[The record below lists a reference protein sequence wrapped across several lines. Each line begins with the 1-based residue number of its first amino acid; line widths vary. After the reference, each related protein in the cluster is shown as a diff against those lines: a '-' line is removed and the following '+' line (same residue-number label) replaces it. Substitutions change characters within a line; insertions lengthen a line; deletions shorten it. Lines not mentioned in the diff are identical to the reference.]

1 MTRRA
6 AGACALLSFACATSY
21 ISRAPPS
28 PDSALRSPSGDAH
41 DFSLAPHPSLPLQA
55 EAATIDAERAYRLPD
70 LIDVAESNNP
80 DTRIEWEKARQAA
93 LGVGL
98 ARSEYLPTISALALG
113 GYHRTWF
120 QVPAAGN
127 SGVTISPSEFLPGV
141 AFPLPAL
148 TGSKHVGVDW
158 FDLLPFVAIRW
169 QVLDFG
175 RGAGVEAAEHASDAA
190 NVSFTAAHQK
200 VVFEVTRAYL
210 RLSAA
215 RAQTAVAHDALE
227 RTRAIARAAEARRG
241 RGLATTVEVVEG
253 RREVAQGEY
262 SLAQAQAGEVAVY
275 TALLAT
281 LGLDPLTKLNVVTT
295 TSRELPERLDRD
307 VDSYLRAALRT
318 RPDLQAALAMRS
330 SAQALVGKSQA
341 SFLPRMSV
349 AGTAGVG
356 WLGAKA
362 EGAPWATATLPNLAA
377 LMTFEWTLFDFGVR
391 EAHTEIARSRSNEAQ
406 QVVEKL
412 HRQATQE
419 VVSAYDEVNANLARF
434 KAASSLERTAAVAED
449 AVTKS
454 YANGLSTVTDTLS
467 AQKARSLASAGKEQA
482 FSEAL
487 ISATVLVFASG
498 QLGSADA
505 VPDFRK

>member
-28 PDSALRSPSGDAH
+28 PDSAVRSPSGDAH
-41 DFSLAPHPSLPLQA
+41 DFSLAPHPSLPVQT
-55 EAATIDAERAYRLPD
+55 EAATIDAERVYRLPD
-70 LIDVAESNNP
+70 LIDVAESTNP

-93 LGVGL
+93 LAVGL

-120 QVPAAGN
+120 QAPTL
-127 SGVTISPSEFLPGV
+127 SSSVTVSPSEFLPGV
-141 AFPLPAL
+141 SFPLPAV
-148 TGSKHVGVDW
+148 TGSKHVAVDS
-158 FDLLPFVAIRW
+158 FDLLPFLAIRW
-169 QVLDFG
+169 QFLDFG
-175 RGAGVEAAEHASDAA
+175 RSAGVDAAEHASVAA

-210 RLSAA
+210 RLTAA
-215 RAQTAVAHDALE
+215 RAQTVVAREALQ
-227 RTRAIARAAEARRG
+227 RTRGIAKAAEARRE
-241 RGLATTVEVVEG
+241 RGLATTIEIVEA

-262 SLAQAQAGEVAVY
+262 GLAQAQAAEVAVY

-281 LGLDPLTKLNVVTT
+281 LGVDPLTRLDVATT
-295 TSRELPERLDRD
+295 FSRDLPERLDGS

-330 SAQALVGKSQA
+330 SAQAMVGKSQA
-341 SFLPRMSV
+341 TFLPRMSV
-349 AGTAGVG
+349 TGTAGAA

-362 EGAPWATATLPNLAA
+362 QGEPWATATLPNLAA

-391 EAHTEIARSRSNEAQ
+391 QAQTEIARSRSNEAE
-406 QVVEKL
+406 QVVEKVQ
-412 HRQATQE
+412 RQATQE
-419 VVSAYDEVNANLARF
+419 VVAAYDEVNANLARY
-434 KAASSLERTAAVAED
+434 KAASSLERSAAVAED

-454 YANGLSTVTDTLS
+454 YANGLSTLTDTLS

-487 ISATVLVFASG
+487 ISATALVFASG

>member
-1 MTRRA
+1 MTCRA
-6 AGACALLSFACATSY
+6 AAACALLSCACATSY
-21 ISRAPPS
+21 VSRAPPS
-28 PDSALRSPSGDAH
+28 PDSPWRSPAGDAH
-41 DFSLAPHPSLPLQA
+41 GFSLPPHPSLPVTT
-55 EAATIDAERAYRLPD
+55 EDATIDPERVYRLPD
-70 LIDVAESNNP
+70 LIDIGESNNP

-93 LGVGL
+93 LNVGL

-120 QVPAAGN
+120 PVPTTSGT
-127 SGVTISPSEFLPGV
+127 GVTVSPSNFLPGV
-141 AFPLPAL
+141 SFPLPAV
-148 TGSKHVGVDW
+148 TGSKHIPVDS
-158 FDLLPFVAIRW
+158 FDVLPFLAIHW

-175 RGAGVEAAEHASDAA
+175 RSAGVEAAEHASVAA

-200 VVFEVTRAYL
+200 VVFEITRAYL

-215 RAQTAVAHDALE
+215 RAQTAVARDALQ
-227 RTRAIARAAEARRG
+227 RTRGIARATEARRD
-241 RGLATTVEVVEG
+241 RGLATTVQVVEA

-262 SLAQAQAGEVAVY
+262 SLAQAQAAEVAVY

-281 LGLDPLTKLNVVTT
+281 LGVDPVISLDVATNS
-295 TSRELPERLDRD
+295 SRDLPERLDGS

-318 RPDLQAALAMRS
+318 RPDLQAALEMRS
-330 SAQALVGKSQA
+330 SAQAMVGKSRA
-341 SFLPRMSV
+341 SFLPRMSLT
-349 AGTAGVG
+349 GTAGAG

-362 EGAPWATATLPNLAA
+362 QGEPWATATLPNLAA

-391 EAHTEIARSRSNEAQ
+391 QAQTEIARSRSNEAE
-406 QVVEKL
+406 QVVEKVQ
-412 HRQATQE
+412 RQATQE
-419 VVSAYDEVNANLARF
+419 VVAAYDEVNANLARY
-434 KAASSLERTAAVAED
+434 KAASSLVRSAAVAED

-454 YANGLSTVTDTLS
+454 YANGLSTLTDTLS
-467 AQKARSLASAGKEQA
+467 AQKASSLASANKEQA

>member
-1 MTRRA
+1 MTFRA

-28 PDSALRSPSGDAH
+28 PDSALGSPSGDAH
-41 DFSLAPHPSLPLQA
+41 DFSLAPHPSLPVQT
-55 EAATIDAERAYRLPD
+55 EAATIDAERVYRLPD

-120 QVPAAGN
+120 QVPAGSSA
-127 SGVTISPSEFLPGV
+127 VTISPSEFLPGV
-141 AFPLPAL
+141 AFPLPAFS
-148 TGSKHVGVDW
+148 GSKHVGVDW

-190 NVSFTAAHQK
+190 NVSFTAAHQT

-210 RLSAA
+210 RLNAT
-215 RAQTAVAHDALE
+215 RAQTAVARDALE

-241 RGLATTVEVVEG
+241 RGLATTVEVVEA

-295 TSRELPERLDRD
+295 SSRELPERLDRD

-341 SFLPRMSV
+341 SFLPRMGV
-349 AGTAGVG
+349 TGTAGVG

-391 EAHTEIARSRSNEAQ
+391 QAHTEIARSRSNEAK

-412 HRQATQE
+412 QRQATQE

-454 YANGLSTVTDTLS
+454 YANGLSSLTDTLS

>member
-41 DFSLAPHPSLPLQA
+41 DFSLAPHPSLPVQT
-55 EAATIDAERAYRLPD
+55 EAATVDAERVYRLPD
-70 LIDVAESNNP
+70 LIDAAESTNP

-93 LGVGL
+93 LAVGL
-98 ARSEYLPTISALALG
+98 ARAEYLPTISALALG
-113 GYHRTWF
+113 GYHRSWF
-120 QVPAAGN
+120 QVPTFGN
-127 SGVTISPSEFLPGV
+127 SSLTVSPSEFLPGV
-141 AFPLPAL
+141 SFPLPAAS
-148 TGSKHVGVDW
+148 GSKHVAVDW
-158 FDLLPFVAIRW
+158 FDLLPFLAIRW
-169 QVLDFG
+169 QFLDFG
-175 RGAGVEAAEHASDAA
+175 RGAGVEAAEHASVAA

-215 RAQTAVAHDALE
+215 RAQTAVARDALQ
-227 RTRAIARAAEARRG
+227 RTRGIAKAAEARRE

-262 SLAQAQAGEVAVY
+262 GLAQAQAAEVAVY

-281 LGLDPLTKLNVVTT
+281 LGVDPLTKLKVATT
-295 TSRELPERLDRD
+295 LSRDLPERLDGS

-330 SAQALVGKSQA
+330 SAQAMVGKSQA
-341 SFLPRMSV
+341 TFLPRMSV
-349 AGTAGVG
+349 TGTAGAG
-356 WLGAKA
+356 WLGAKSVG
-362 EGAPWATATLPNLAA
+362 EPWATATVPNVAA
-377 LMTFEWTLFDFGVR
+377 LMSFEWTLFDFGVR
-391 EAHTEIARSRSNEAQ
+391 QAQTEIARSRSNEAE

-412 HRQATQE
+412 QRQATQE
-419 VVSAYDEVNANLARF
+419 VVAAYDEVHANLARF
-434 KAASSLERTAAVAED
+434 KAASSLERSAAVAED

-454 YANGLSTVTDTLS
+454 YANGLSTLTDTLS